1 LIVLTA
7 LTLIHFA
14 LYALKTIG
22 FAEERITM
30 FDTIDYYGYLA
41 VLVIIV
47 LDLVHKIGAMAFTK
61 PDAINEPN
69 SE

>member
-1 LIVLTA
+1 
-7 LTLIHFA
+7 
-14 LYALKTIG
+14 
-22 FAEERITM
+22 M